1 MTKRKT
7 ATKPPTRAASNSAT
21 IARTQPGNGNL
32 RPWKPGQS
40 GNPKGRPK
48 GSRDKIN
55 EAFIREMVAAWEIHG
70 RAAIEKVAKADPT
83 NFVKIA
89 ASLLPKD
96 VNVKGEHDHKHNHE
110 HRSVSETAQWLA
122 DVLGQTGKDRATGDQ
137 VNSITL
143 NGASHSAP
151 RRFNPGIGEL
161 EELSA

>member
-32 RPWKPGQS
+32 KPWKPGQS

-55 EAFIREMVAAWEIHG
+55 EAFIRDMVAAWEIHG

-96 VNVKGEHDHKHNHE
+96 VNVKGEHTHEHSRE
-110 HRSVSETAQWLA
+110 HRSVSETEQWLA
-122 DVLGQTGKDRATGDQ
+122 GLLGRPAIKSTVIG
-137 VNSITL
+137 VNSL
-143 NGASHSAP
+143 SAGQA
-151 RRFNPGIGEL
+151 RRFIPGTGEL

>member
-21 IARTQPGNGNL
+21 VARTQPGNGNL
-32 RPWKPGQS
+32 KPWKPGQS

-55 EAFIREMVAAWEIHG
+55 EAFLRDMVAAWEKHG
-70 RAAIEKVAKADPT
+70 IEAIEKVAKADPT

-110 HRSVSETAQWLA
+110 HRSVSETEQWLA
-122 DVLGQTGKDRATGDQ
+122 GLLGRPAIKSTVIG
-137 VNSITL
+137 VNSL
-143 NGASHSAP
+143 SAGQA
-151 RRFNPGIGEL
+151 RRFIPGTGEL